1 MWILGLTPTTRTT
14 VIVVRN
20 KQVSAREEHIQLKK
34 NIFSSERI
42 FSAEE
47 EYFQPLNIVAPVA
60 HPVLYLHIPCTQ
72 PPTFSV
78 FCQAS
83 MVTLLPIFG
92 IPFLYFQIDEDPEQ
106 VDPIY
111 SKPDTSG
118 CCEKNGIPFTLL
130 MQPC

>member
-1 MWILGLTPTTRTT
+1 MSCTAAQLSVRRTKSRGILAADRSTDGQFASHNTMFNWYNTMWILGLTPTTRTT

-34 NIFSSERI
+34 NIFSCERI

-60 HPVLYLHIPCTQ
+60 HPVLYLLTPCTQ

-78 FCQAS
+78 LS
-83 MVTLLPIFG
+83 VKLPW
-92 IPFLYFQIDEDPEQ
+92 
-106 VDPIY
+106 
-111 SKPDTSG
+111 
-118 CCEKNGIPFTLL
+118 
-130 MQPC
+130 